1 MPVIEDLLPELRNAK
16 VFSLCNVKDGYWH
29 VKLSEPF
36 SYLTTFETPYG
47 RYRWLRMLFGISPA
61 SEYFQYMLD
70 QTLEGLPGIH
80 TIADDILVTG
90 EGETHE
96 EAVKDHDRK
105 LEGLL
110 SRCRSK
116 GIRLNRSKLKLRCK
130 KMPYI
135 GHLLTSDGLKPDPAK
150 IEAIVK
156 MDRPND
162 VPGVRRILGLVNYM
176 SKFLNKLADIS
187 DPLNQLTHK
196 DTEFQWTSAH
206 DEAFETIKKAVTEAP
221 ILKYFN
227 SSEETIL
234 QCDASSIEL
243 GAVVMQGGRPV
254 MYASRH
260 LTPSEQHY
268 TQIEKELL
276 AIVFG
281 MEKFHQFTSGRK
293 ILVQSDHKPLEII
306 CKKPLINAPKRLQSM
321 LLQLQCYDYEVQ
333 YKKGTELYTADTLSR
348 APVST
353 SDTRSSAETL
363 TEHVNMVDYL
373 PISASRIQEIR
384 QATEND
390 ANPKILKDTI
400 LAGWP
405 EDKHQVSENIRV
417 YFKLRDELSVQDGII
432 FRSSRCVIPECL
444 LAKIHSS
451 HLGIESCL
459 KRAREC
465 IYWPL
470 MSQEIKDYK

>member
-1 MPVIEDLLPELRNAK
+1 MP
-16 VFSLCNVKDGYWH
+16 
-29 VKLSEPF
+29 
-36 SYLTTFETPYG
+36 
-47 RYRWLRMLFGISPA
+47 FGISPA

-70 QTLEGLPGIH
+70 QALQGLPRIH

-116 GIRLNRSKLKLRCK
+116 GKRLNRSKLKLRCK
-130 KMPYI
+130 EMPYM
-135 GHLLTSDGLKPDPAK
+135 GHLLTSDELKPHPAK
-150 IEAIVK
+150 IEAIMK

-162 VPGVRRILGLVNYM
+162 VPGVRRILGLANYM

-196 DTEFQWTSAH
+196 HKEFQWTSAH

-221 ILKYFN
+221 ILKYCN

-234 QCDASSIEL
+234 QCDALSIGL
-243 GAVVMQGGRPV
+243 GEVVMQDERPV
-254 MYASRH
+254 VYRSRH

-268 TQIEKELL
+268 AQIENELL
-276 AIVFG
+276 AILFG

-306 CKKPLINAPKRLQSM
+306 GKKPLINAPKRLQSM
-321 LLQLQCYDYEVQ
+321 LLRLPRYDYEVQ

-348 APVST
+348 APVLT
-353 SDTRSSAETL
+353 SDTRSSASREP
-363 TEHVNMVDYL
+363 VN
-373 PISASRIQEIR
+373 
-384 QATEND
+384 
-390 ANPKILKDTI
+390 
-400 LAGWP
+400 
-405 EDKHQVSENIRV
+405 V
-417 YFKLRDELSVQDGII
+417 YTGR
-432 FRSSRCVIPECL
+432 
-444 LAKIHSS
+444 
-451 HLGIESCL
+451 
-459 KRAREC
+459 
-465 IYWPL
+465 
-470 MSQEIKDYK
+470 